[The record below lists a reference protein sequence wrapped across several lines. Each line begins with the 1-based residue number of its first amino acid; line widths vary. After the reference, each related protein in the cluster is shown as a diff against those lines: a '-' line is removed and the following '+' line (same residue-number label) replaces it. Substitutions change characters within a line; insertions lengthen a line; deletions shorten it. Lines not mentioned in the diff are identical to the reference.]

1 MNTLFRSTVLAAM
14 FILPTAAFAQSV
26 VQVDETPVEMIA
38 YEVAGPDSAPAQ
50 AHAGSLSNPVGTHAG
65 ALPDTQFNPAAD
77 VGLNSIYLR
86 H

>member
-1 MNTLFRSTVLAAM
+1 MNTLFCSTLLATM
-14 FILPTAAFAQSV
+14 FVLPTAAFAQSV
-26 VQVDETPVEMIA
+26 VQVDETQVEMIA

-50 AHAGSLSNPVGTHAG
+50 AHTNSVSAHVGTRAG
-65 ALPDTQFNPAAD
+65 ALSEFNPAAD

>member
-1 MNTLFRSTVLAAM
+1 MNTLFRSTLLAAM

-26 VQVDETPVEMIA
+26 EQVNETQVEMIA

-50 AHAGSLSNPVGTHAG
+50 AHTGSLAGT
-65 ALPDTQFNPAAD
+65 LPDTRFNPAAD